1 MFSNYLYYKID
12 LDMAVT
18 LTKDMEDL
26 FRRVRSELGA
36 PIVSVE
42 LNNDILCDLFKNTV
56 DDYSEKVQNWLTEVQ
71 WATLYGKNVTNLDM
85 TYALSLR
92 TLDMSKDF
100 ANWFSK
106 EVGLQ
111 QEGPWEL
118 KKDFITI
125 EKGKQ
130 VYMVPSGRTIN
141 KVMYVSPP
149 PTYAALFANYGG
161 LDFGVGGGLGQLGVG
176 AYGGMYGPMGG
187 FYTAPAADVAY
198 LATDLQYKKRLLHSD
213 LVYKV
218 TAGPDGTH
226 LIHLLSTPGSRLNFG
241 YAGPQGNDLGLVGC
255 TVWYTYYDTSAGGED
270 ECLRANAGN
279 VIITPDQVPLSSM
292 DYSMFNS
299 PTKSIIRQLLIAKA
313 KKTLGLIRGKYSG
326 KVNIPQAEMQM
337 DYQMLI
343 QQGEKEWEA
352 AMKDLTERLGR
363 MRPSAYLEE
372 QAKLIDNMKK
382 IQESTPLTWLVI

>member
-1 MFSNYLYYKID
+1 
-12 LDMAVT
+12 MAVA
-18 LTKDMEDL
+18 LTDEMKSL
-26 FRRVRSELGA
+26 FRKVRTLLGA
-36 PIVSVE
+36 PVRSVE
-42 LNNDILCDLFKNTV
+42 LTDDQLCELFEVSV
-56 DDYSEKVQNWLTEVQ
+56 DDYSERVQNWLTEVQ

-100 ANWFSK
+100 SNWFSK

-141 KVMYVSPP
+141 KVMYVAPP
-149 PTYAALFANYGG
+149 STYAALFANYGG

-218 TAGPDGTH
+218 TAGPEGTH

-241 YAGPQGNDLGLVGC
+241 YAGPHGNDLGLIGC
-255 TVWYTYYDTSAGGED
+255 TVWYTYYDTSNGGED

-279 VIITPDQVPLSSM
+279 VIVSPDQVPLSSM
-292 DYSMFNS
+292 DYSMFNG
-299 PTKSIIRQLLIAKA
+299 PTKTIIRQLLVANAKN
-313 KKTLGLIRGKYSG
+313 TLGLIRGKYSG
-326 KVNIPQAEMQM
+326 KVSIPQAEMQM
-337 DYQMLI
+337 DYQTLI
-343 QQGEKEWEA
+343 QQAKEEREA
-352 AMKDLTERLGR
+352 AMKSLDERLQR
-363 MRPSAYLEE
+363 MRPSTYLEE
-372 QAKLIDNMKK
+372 QAKITEHMKK
-382 IQESTPLTWLVI
+382 IQENVPLGIYVI

>member
-1 MFSNYLYYKID
+1 
-12 LDMAVT
+12 MAVA
-18 LTKDMEDL
+18 LTDEMKSL
-26 FRRVRSELGA
+26 FRKVRTLLGA
-36 PIVSVE
+36 PVRSVE
-42 LNNDILCDLFKNTV
+42 LTDDQLCELFEVSV
-56 DDYSEKVQNWLTEVQ
+56 DDYSERVQNWLTEVQ

-100 ANWFSK
+100 SNWFSK

-141 KVMYVSPP
+141 KVMYVAPP
-149 PTYAALFANYGG
+149 STYAALFANYGG

-218 TAGPDGTH
+218 TAGPEGTH

-241 YAGPQGNDLGLVGC
+241 YAGPHGNDLGLIGC
-255 TVWYTYYDTSAGGED
+255 TVWYTYYDTSNGGED

-279 VIITPDQVPLSSM
+279 VIVSPDQVPLSSM
-292 DYSMFNS
+292 DYSMFNG
-299 PTKSIIRQLLIAKA
+299 PTKTIIRQLLVANAKN
-313 KKTLGLIRGKYSG
+313 TLGLIRGKYSG
-326 KVNIPQAEMQM
+326 KVSIPQAEMQM
-337 DYQMLI
+337 DYQTLI
-343 QQGEKEWEA
+343 QQAKEEREA
-352 AMKDLTERLGR
+352 AMKSLDERLQR
-363 MRPSAYLEE
+363 MRPSTYLEE
-372 QAKLIDNMKK
+372 QAKITEHMKR
-382 IQESTPLTWLVI
+382 IQENVPLGIYVI

>member
-1 MFSNYLYYKID
+1 
-12 LDMAVT
+12 MAAV
-18 LTKDMEDL
+18 LTKDMEAL
-26 FRRVRSELGA
+26 FRKVRSILGA
-36 PIVSVE
+36 PVRSVE
-42 LNNDILCDLFKNTV
+42 LTDGQLCDLFEV
-56 DDYSEKVQNWLTEVQ
+56 SVEDYSEKVQNWLTEVQ
-71 WATLYGKNVTNLDM
+71 WASVYGKNVTNLDL

-92 TLDMSKDF
+92 TMDMSKDY

-141 KVMYVSPP
+141 KVMYVNPP
-149 PTYAALFANYGG
+149 STYAALFANYGG

-241 YAGPQGNDLGLVGC
+241 YAGPNGNDLGLVGC
-255 TVWYTYYDTSAGGED
+255 QVWYTYYDTSKGGED
-270 ECLRANAGN
+270 ECLKANAGN
-279 VIITPDQVPLSSM
+279 VIITPDQVPLTTM
-292 DYSMFNS
+292 DYSMFNG
-299 PTKSIIRQLLIAKA
+299 PTRTIIRQLLVAQA
-313 KKTLGLIRGKYSG
+313 ARTLGLERGKYSG
-326 KVNIPQAEMQM
+326 KVSIPQAEMQM
-337 DYQMLI
+337 DYQMLLTI
-343 QQGEKEWEA
+343 AKEEKEA
-352 AMKDLTERLGR
+352 AMKSLDERLQR
-363 MRPSAYLEE
+363 LRPSYYLEE
-372 QAKLIDNMKK
+372 QAKIADSMMK
-382 IQESTPLTWLVI
+382 IQEKTPLGIYAI

>member
-1 MFSNYLYYKID
+1 
-12 LDMAVT
+12 MAVA
-18 LTKDMEDL
+18 LTDEMKSL
-26 FRRVRSELGA
+26 FRKVRTLLGA
-36 PIVSVE
+36 PVRSVE
-42 LNNDILCDLFKNTV
+42 LTDDQLCELFEVSV
-56 DDYSEKVQNWLTEVQ
+56 DDYSERVQNWLTEVQ

-100 ANWFSK
+100 SNWFSK

-218 TAGPDGTH
+218 TAGPEGTH

-241 YAGPQGNDLGLVGC
+241 YAGPHGNDLGLIGC
-255 TVWYTYYDTSAGGED
+255 TVWYTYYDTSNGGED

-279 VIITPDQVPLSSM
+279 VIVSPDQVPLSSM
-292 DYSMFNS
+292 DYSMFNG
-299 PTKSIIRQLLIAKA
+299 PTKTIIRQLLVANAKN
-313 KKTLGLIRGKYSG
+313 TLGLIRGKYSG
-326 KVNIPQAEMQM
+326 KVSIPQAEMQM
-337 DYQMLI
+337 DYQTLI
-343 QQGEKEWEA
+343 QQAKEEREA
-352 AMKDLTERLGR
+352 AMKSLDERLQR
-363 MRPSAYLEE
+363 MRPSTYLEE
-372 QAKLIDNMKK
+372 QAKITEHMKK
-382 IQESTPLTWLVI
+382 IQENVPLGIYVI

>member
-1 MFSNYLYYKID
+1 
-12 LDMAVT
+12 MAVA
-18 LTKDMEDL
+18 LTEEMKSL
-26 FRRVRSELGA
+26 FRTVRSILGA
-36 PIVSVE
+36 PVRSVE
-42 LNNDILCDLFKNTV
+42 LTDDQLCDLFSVSV
-56 DDYSEKVQNWLTEVQ
+56 DDYAERVQNWLMEVQ

-92 TLDMSKDF
+92 TLDISKDF
-100 ANWFSK
+100 SNWFSK

-130 VYMVPSGRTIN
+130 VYMIPSGRTIN

-241 YAGPQGNDLGLVGC
+241 YAGPHGNDLGLIGC
-255 TVWYTYYDTSAGGED
+255 TVWYTYYDTSNGGED
-270 ECLRANAGN
+270 ECIKANAGN
-279 VIITPDQVPLSSM
+279 VIVSPEQVPLSTM
-292 DYSMFNS
+292 DYSMFNG
-299 PTKSIIRQLLIAKA
+299 PTKTIIRQLLVANA
-313 KKTLGLIRGKYSG
+313 ARTLGFVRGKYSG

-337 DYQMLI
+337 DYQMFLTMA
-343 QQGEKEWEA
+343 EKEKET
-352 AMKDLTERLGR
+352 AMKSLDERLQR
-363 MRPSAYLEE
+363 LRPSYYLEE
-372 QAKLIDNMKK
+372 QAKITENMMK
-382 IQESTPLTWLVI
+382 IQQNVPLGIYVI

>member
-1 MFSNYLYYKID
+1 
-12 LDMAVT
+12 MAVT

-42 LNNDILCDLFKNTV
+42 LTNDILCDLFRNTV

-218 TAGPDGTH
+218 TAGPNGTH
-226 LIHLLSTPGSRLNFG
+226 LIHLMSTPGSRLNFG
-241 YAGPQGNDLGLVGC
+241 YAGPHGNDLGLIGC
-255 TVWYTYYDTSAGGED
+255 SVWYTYYDTSDGSEE
-270 ECLRANAGN
+270 ECLKANAGN
-279 VIITPDQVPLSSM
+279 VIVTPDQVPLSSM
-292 DYSMFNS
+292 DYSMFND
-299 PTKSIIRQLLIAKA
+299 PTKAIIRQLLIAKA

-337 DYQMLI
+337 DYQMLT

-352 AMKDLTERLGR
+352 TMKSLEERLGR

-372 QAKLIDNMKK
+372 QAKLIDSMKK
-382 IQESTPLTWLVI
+382 IQENTPLGWLVI

>member
-1 MFSNYLYYKID
+1 
-12 LDMAVT
+12 MAVA
-18 LTKDMEDL
+18 LTEEMQNL
-26 FRRVRSELGA
+26 FRKVKSELGA
-36 PIVSVE
+36 PVRSVE
-42 LNNDILCDLFKNTV
+42 LTDSQLCDLFEICV

-71 WATLYGKNVTNLDM
+71 WASLYGKDITNLDM

-92 TLDMSKDF
+92 TLDISKDF
-100 ANWFSK
+100 SNWFSK

-218 TAGPDGTH
+218 TAGPNGTH
-226 LIHLLSTPGSRLNFG
+226 LIHLISTPGSRLNFG
-241 YAGPQGNDLGLVGC
+241 YAGPQGNDLGLIGC
-255 TVWYTYYDTSAGGED
+255 TVWYTYYDTSNGD
-270 ECLRANAGN
+270 EKECIRANAGN
-279 VIITPDQVPLSSM
+279 VIVSPDQVPLSSM
-292 DYSMFNS
+292 DYSMFNG
-299 PTKSIIRQLLIAKA
+299 PTKTTIRQLLVAKA
-313 KKTLGLIRGKYSG
+313 KNTRGLIRGKYSG
-326 KVNIPQAEMQM
+326 KVSIPQAEMQM
-337 DYQMLI
+337 DYQTLI
-343 QQGEKEWEA
+343 QQAEKEREA
-352 AMKDLTERLGR
+352 TMKALEERLQR
-363 MRPSAYLEE
+363 LRPSYYLEE
-372 QAKLIDNMKK
+372 QAKITENMMK
-382 IQESTPLTWLVI
+382 IQQNVPLGIYVN